1 MGCNPAGIC
10 LGWNR
15 PGLKALLSGCRRPS
29 ILKSGNKKNDRQVRG
44 LGPVVGFAANLDTVV
59 GEQQSAEAIPPNGI
73 SVSTKTV
80 PNSIARCGL
89 PNLDNPGNRNKK
101 AAIALA
107 IPTSPV
113 RSVKFGIG
121 RLDRKSTRLNSSHL
135 GISYA

>member
-59 GEQQSAEAIPPNGI
+59 GEQQSAEALPGEH
-73 SVSTKTV
+73 VTV
-80 PNSIARCGL
+80 GPRGL
-89 PNLDNPGNRNKK
+89 DE
-101 AAIALA
+101 
-107 IPTSPV
+107 
-113 RSVKFGIG
+113 
-121 RLDRKSTRLNSSHL
+121 SHET
-135 GISYA
+135 IFSCDD